1 MVVPLSQLSK
11 GNVAYID
18 SIVANHVFGELDGL
32 VSRRLADLGFS
43 KGMPVEVVAAGVFG
57 KGPFAVRL
65 SNLSQFS
72 LRAAEASK
80 ILCHINK

>member
-1 MVVPLSQLSK
+1 MVVPLSQLTK
-11 GNVAYID
+11 GKVACID
-18 SIVANHVFGELDGL
+18 SIVANHEFGELDAL
-32 VSRRLADLGFS
+32 VGRRLADLGFS
-43 KGMPVEVVAAGVFG
+43 KGMPLEVVAVGVFG

-80 ILCHINK
+80 ILCDIK